1 MEYLDSFYEGEK
13 GCDVTRKTNTKSFLA
28 FGASLTEGFYYSGF
42 RFHPY
47 TEKLEELLARDGQT
61 MNVVNRG
68 VSGETTLEMID
79 RLASIISQPTK
90 FDFVCILAGSNDL
103 GTPSETASSIFQR
116 LSTLYAMVLN
126 SGAKLIVVALSQASF
141 DREDEN
147 YLRRKL
153 EVNEMIHQFYVEK
166 MSTKKVEYLDL
177 YSSIPYYGEDGKKS
191 HLWDDHLHFNPK
203 GYDVFG
209 ELVYEK
215 LRLLL

>member
-1 MEYLDSFYEGEK
+1 MEFFDSFYEGEK
-13 GCDVTRKTNTKSFLA
+13 GRDVTSKTSTKSFLA

-47 TEKLEELLARDGQT
+47 TEKLEELLARDGHT
-61 MNVVNRG
+61 LNLVNRG
-68 VSGETTLEMID
+68 VSGETTWEMIN
-79 RLASIISQPTK
+79 RLESIINQPTK

-103 GTPSETASSIFQR
+103 GTPSETASSIFKR
-116 LSTLYAMVLN
+116 LLTLYAMVLN

-153 EVNEMIHQFYVEK
+153 EVNERIHQFYEEK
-166 MSTKKVEYLDL
+166 KSTKQVEYVDL

-191 HLWDDHLHFNPK
+191 HLWDDHLHFNPN
-203 GYDVFG
+203 GYDAFG

-215 LRLLL
+215 LRVLL